1 MCNVL
6 RLLYKIKVEWNQIFG
21 NFLKNL
27 YSATTRQQR
36 KKIWMKFFKVD
47 LLNFSFNMFKKIIQ
61 SQISQ
66 DIGYYQTGKG
76 HNFKIVF
83 KLMLEETSYTLLGF
97 SFSYYMHKSTNVF
110 VKV

>member
-1 MCNVL
+1 
-6 RLLYKIKVEWNQIFG
+6 
-21 NFLKNL
+21 
-27 YSATTRQQR
+27 
-36 KKIWMKFFKVD
+36 MKFFKVD

-66 DIGYYQTGKG
+66 DIGYYQTDKG